1 MSRQKLLT
9 IVLLVA
15 LLAACLS
22 AAALVGAAGIQG
34 GGAGWHAM
42 AIADGE
48 TASTPT
54 PTPVGDRPTCGGSG
68 GGCS

>member
-1 MSRQKLLT
+1 MSRQKLVT

-15 LLAACLS
+15 LLVACLS
-22 AAALVGAAGIQG
+22 AVVLGVADIQG
-34 GGAGWHAM
+34 SEAGRHSM
-42 AIADGE
+42 VIADGE
-48 TASTPT
+48 PTHT